1 MKRKILAFFMF
12 SVLSIGSYAQETMTV
27 VSEGMGSDVE
37 SAIQNAAETALI
49 QVVGSFIDSSKA
61 VEKYEEIRNG
71 VRTKTKNITVKKISE
86 YSQGVIHSIEV
97 LSVEKIKKGET
108 TLYFRATAK
117 VTVRMEDFKN
127 YIKQTVFAEKK
138 VRKGLLSKIKIKKKQ
153 SKNLADLVAGKVLK
167 DIISTQVMIPVID
180 GEIEEVTDLKIIEQ
194 MDKKVSGDGYVISV
208 PVKATINPS
217 FLENAT
223 RILDETAEQ
232 KLEGTE
238 LSSDYFTLGK
248 GYKYSI
254 TLGDF
259 IGVKSSDSHKYL
271 SSENNLMS
279 LLTGAFKNTRVTN
292 NLGMLAYMVKNP
304 ESMVTYIFPERSA
317 TKLCK
322 ATESLG
328 RGNSLRG
335 ASHVPDIKM
344 SFLSEDGVV
353 LRKEVIRYKP
363 NREGTEGRQSS
374 SLSYVYGSTAQPAS
388 SSVLLTS
395 LSKYGGAECLVF
407 IDTESKYRIL
417 TKVTEEVLVKTDKIV
432 ISYSQSTKHTGRDV
446 FK

>member
-1 MKRKILAFFMF
+1 MKRKILAFIMC
-12 SVLSIGSYAQETMTV
+12 SVLSIGSYSQEVMTV
-27 VSEGMGSDVE
+27 ITDGLGKNIE
-37 SAIQNAAETALI
+37 SATQRAAEAALT
-49 QVVGSFIDSSKA
+49 QVVGSFIDSTKMI
-61 VEKYEEIRNG
+61 EKRKEIRDG
-71 VRTKTKNITVKKISE
+71 VKKQTKKISSKISE
-86 YSQGVIHSIEV
+86 YSQGMIQSIEV
-97 LSVEKIKKGET
+97 LEVSDDDGFTRV
-108 TLYFRATAK
+108 TAK
-117 VTVRMEDFKN
+117 VSVRIEDFKN

-153 SKNLADLVAGKVLK
+153 SKNLADLVVGKVLK

-194 MDKKVSGDGYVISV
+194 MDKKVPGDGYVIFV

-238 LSSDYFTLGK
+238 LSSDFFPGK

-271 SSENNLMS
+271 ISENNLMS

-374 SLSYVYGSTAQPAS
+374 SHSYVYGSTAQPAS

-432 ISYSQSTKHTGRDV
+432 ISYSQSTKRTGWDV